1 MFGLDDVLGLGV
13 GVYGAIAGNQQ
24 QKKANQ
30 LQQQALDTAKLQ
42 YDSRAPLRQQGM
54 QILGQSEAPINMGH
68 LSYNASNPFAAA
80 RGPTASNATRF
91 QSQPGFSAQQAN
103 DALSPPGQPP
113 VTFSQADADTMIAHM
128 PGSVRNRDQ
137 IIARIRSG
145 VQPLGG
151 TAAPAAGPRIGMQPL
166 GGGL

>member
-103 DALSPPGQPP
+103 DALSPPGQPGP
-113 VTFSQADADTMIAHM
+113 SPMEDMIAHI

-151 TAAPAAGPRIGMQPL
+151 SAAPAAGPRIGMQPL